1 MNPIPIPPGME
12 TRLFLL
18 EADALSQL
26 PEAIHSLW
34 GSQARPWLVADDN
47 TWAAAGARVA
57 EILRSAGL
65 DGPAPFRFP
74 GSPMLHADESNVNLL
89 LEAFPENVVP
99 VAIGGGTVNDLVKR
113 ASGVRHVSYCCVP
126 TAPSVDGYTS
136 SGAALTVAGLKQTLP
151 CPAPLAVIADSGILR
166 AAPSEMFAA
175 GYADLMAKIPAGADW
190 IAADTLGIEAIDPAV
205 WALVQT
211 PLRDNLSDPADVRRV
226 FTGLAAT
233 GYAMQLYRDSRPAS
247 GADHLV
253 SHIWEMENLCCDG
266 KPVSHG
272 FKVAIGTVISTA
284 LYEALFSLSEQE
296 ARQLA
301 RPGLNRAEREAEID
315 ALLSVGSYGAAARTI
330 ALDKFREGR
339 SLAERRELIYHNW
352 EKLRQRILHQLY
364 PLQEL
369 TARLAAARC
378 PVKPADIR
386 LGREQFLHGIR
397 TAQLI
402 RKRYTVLDLAYELGL
417 MEELLKRILPVMKF
431 QAPKKISGTT

>member
-1 MNPIPIPPGME
+1 MNPVPIPPGME

-18 EADALSQL
+18 ENDALNQL
-26 PEAIHSLW
+26 PEAIRSLW
-34 GSQARPWLVADDN
+34 GNDARPWLVADGN
-47 TWAAAGARVA
+47 TWRAAGAEVA
-57 EILRSAGL
+57 KILKAAGME
-65 DGPAPFRFP
+65 GPDPFLFP
-74 GSPMLHADESNVNLL
+74 GTPMLHADESNVNLL
-89 LEAFPENVVP
+89 LEQFPENVVP

-113 ASGVRHVSYCCVP
+113 ASGLRHVSYCCVP

-136 SGAALTVAGLKQTLP
+136 SGAALTASGLKQTLP
-151 CPAPLAVIADSGILR
+151 CPAPLAVVADSGILR
-166 AAPSEMFAA
+166 NAPPEMFAA

-190 IAADTLGIEAIDPAV
+190 LAADTLGIEAVDPAV
-205 WALVQT
+205 WELVQT
-211 PLRDNLSDPADVRRV
+211 PLRDNLSDPSDVRRV

-253 SHIWEMENLCCDG
+253 SHIWEMENLCCNG

-272 FKVAIGTVISTA
+272 FKVAIGTVTSTA

-296 ARQLA
+296 ARRLA
-301 RPGLNRAEREAEID
+301 RPGLDRAGREAEID
-315 ALLSVGSYGAAARTI
+315 ALLSIGTYGAATRTI

-339 SLAERRELIYHNW
+339 ALAERRELIYRNW
-352 EKLRQRILHQLY
+352 ETLRKRILHQLY
-364 PLQEL
+364 PLEEL
-369 TARLAAARC
+369 TRRLTAAGC
-378 PVKPADIR
+378 PVKPADIQ

-417 MEELLKRILPVMKF
+417 LEELLQRILPVMNV
-431 QAPKKISGTT
+431 

>member
-1 MNPIPIPPGME
+1 
-12 TRLFLL
+12 
-18 EADALSQL
+18 
-26 PEAIHSLW
+26 
-34 GSQARPWLVADDN
+34 
-47 TWAAAGARVA
+47 
-57 EILRSAGL
+57 
-65 DGPAPFRFP
+65 
-74 GSPMLHADESNVNLL
+74 
-89 LEAFPENVVP
+89 
-99 VAIGGGTVNDLVKR
+99 
-113 ASGVRHVSYCCVP
+113 
-126 TAPSVDGYTS
+126 
-136 SGAALTVAGLKQTLP
+136 
-151 CPAPLAVIADSGILR
+151 
-166 AAPSEMFAA
+166 MFAA

-301 RPGLNRAEREAEID
+301 RPGLNRAGREAEID

-431 QAPKKISGTT
+431 QAPQKISGTT